1 MHDWDGARA
10 RWDSDFGV
18 AHRRA
23 RAANAALLVTA
34 GVEVYGI
41 LVMAWQIVLLG
52 QIDSGEVSMATR
64 SLSDSLLEAW
74 RFAEIA
80 MRVITGALFLRWLW
94 HTVPLAGSMSASR
107 LRWTSRDALLS
118 FFIPLFNF
126 VRPYQLMRDL
136 HDHLSPD
143 GVPEPAPRPRM
154 DGAGGYRHVAMEKA
168 PPPRALPHAS
178 IGAWWALFLLPQ
190 LLSRMV
196 TPVRTNTVAEVITNR
211 YWAIAVCLATIGG
224 AILAVMMVR
233 TVQSRFAERYR
244 RVRHAS
250 DEELESW
257 MIQG

>member
-34 GVEVYGI
+34 GVEVSGI
-41 LVMAWQIVLLG
+41 LVMAWQIHLLG

-64 SLSDSLLEAW
+64 SLSDSLLQAGK
-74 RFAEIA
+74 FAELA
-80 MRVITGALFLRWLW
+80 MRVVTAALFLRWLW

-107 LRWTSRDALLS
+107 LRWTSRDALWS
-118 FFIPLFNF
+118 FFIPLINL
-126 VRPYQLMRDL
+126 VRPYQVMRDL

-143 GVPEPAPRPRM
+143 GVPEPVPRPRM
-154 DGAGGYRHVAMEKA
+154 DGAGGYRQVAMERA

-190 LLSRMV
+190 LLSSMV

-211 YWAIAVCLATIGG
+211 YWAIAVCLATICG
-224 AILAVMMVR
+224 AFLAVMMVR

-250 DEELESW
+250 DEELASW
-257 MIQG
+257 KIRG